1 MRRAAHPA
9 VRLALLLTLS
19 LPFAAASTTLKIQV
33 RTPQGS
39 RIVEVPLEKYV
50 AATLAGESSLLR
62 SDEATKAM
70 AVAARTYALRLRG
83 RHAAEGFDLC
93 SSTHCQRVDLSA
105 ATPRLEALATAT
117 AGELLWYKGKLAFT
131 PYSRDCGGRT
141 ETAEAVWG
149 GTNAPYLNVHEDPYC
164 LRAGNPNWKW
174 TVDPARIAAALKH
187 SGLTAPAVLERIDIA
202 RRSPSG
208 RALTLL
214 LEGGGEA
221 VRITAST
228 FRFAMGREIAWNTV
242 QSDHYDIGGAGGRV
256 AFDGR
261 GSGHGVGL
269 CQRGADQM
277 GVEGKTY
284 RDILAFYFPG
294 TELGANARGLD
305 WQRLSG
311 ESLVLFT
318 TRPSQDGAVLAAA
331 QRELHA
337 ALDRTHVAPPASIE
351 LRVYP
356 DVETFRNATGE
367 PGWVAAYTVGTRIQ
381 LQPAATLR
389 AKGALDKTLRH
400 ELLHVLVEAQARP
413 GTPLWFREGLV
424 EYLAGASPVAGA
436 APKAP
441 SDADLQQTTDPA
453 RARRAYEQAAQT
465 VHAKVNQYGEAAVL
479 GWLSRGVPP

>member
-1 MRRAAHPA
+1 MRAARPVA
-9 VRLALLLTLS
+9 RFALFLTLS
-19 LPFAAASTTLKIQV
+19 LPLAAGPTVLKIQI

-83 RHAAEGFDLC
+83 RHAAQGFDLC
-93 SSTHCQRVDLSA
+93 SSTHCQRIDLSA
-105 ATPRLEALATAT
+105 ATPRLEAQATST
-117 AGELLWYKGKLAFT
+117 SGELLWYKGKLAFT
-131 PYSRDCGGRT
+131 PYSRDCGGHT

-149 GTNAPYLNVHEDPYC
+149 GTDAPYLKVHDDPYC
-164 LRAGNPNWKW
+164 LRAGNPDWKW
-174 TVDPARIAAALKH
+174 TADPARIAAALKH
-187 SGLTAPAVLERIDIA
+187 SGLSTPAVLERIEIA

-214 LEGGGEA
+214 LEGSGEA

-242 QSDHYDIGGAGGRV
+242 QSDHYNVASVGGRV

-277 GVEGKTY
+277 GVEGKNY

-294 TELGANARGLD
+294 AELGANARGLA
-305 WQRLSG
+305 WQRLSA

-318 TRPSQDGAVLAAA
+318 TRPSQDSAVLAAA

-337 ALDRTHVAPPASIE
+337 ALDRTHIAPPAAIE

-367 PGWVAAYTVGTRIQ
+367 PGWVAAYTVGSHIQ
-381 LQPAATLR
+381 LQPVATLR
-389 AKGALDKTLRH
+389 ARNTLDQTLRH
-400 ELLHVLVEAQARP
+400 ELLHVLVESKARP

-424 EYLAGASPVAGA
+424 EYLAGASPIAAA
-436 APKAP
+436 APKPP
-441 SDADLQQTTDPA
+441 SDEGLQQTADPA
-453 RARRAYEQAAQT
+453 RARRAYEQAAQ
-465 VHAKVNQYGEAAVL
+465 VVAARVNQYGETAVL